1 MPFYGNSFDAVLYDT
16 MALEQVEEVQI
27 ETDGVFK
34 YILIELTQRE
44 KKGKEPREE
53 KSKTIVRGFEW
64 AEFHGDL
71 ISSLSLLMSAMH
83 YPAKA
88 YRISKVY
95 LGLLQSCGMFLQR
108 HK

>member
-1 MPFYGNSFDAVLYDT
+1 MINKDTPPDVPFYGNSFDAVLYDT

-53 KSKTIVRGFEW
+53 KSRTIVRGFEW
-64 AEFHGDL
+64 AEFHGD
-71 ISSLSLLMSAMH
+71 
-83 YPAKA
+83 
-88 YRISKVY
+88 
-95 LGLLQSCGMFLQR
+95 
-108 HK
+108 